1 MIKVRTQIAKKK
13 PTQSK
18 VIKHGRVRCTPLPR
32 ERGEYTRM
40 QEQQNT
46 TTTATTTTAAAVAA
60 IATIT
65 TAVVATAAATDRL
78 QLLLLQTTALNYNNY
93 NINNGHFNARHRG

>member
-1 MIKVRTQIAKKK
+1 MHAKSFCNSVVPISTDH
-13 PTQSK
+13 PTVTK
-18 VIKHGRVRCTPLPR
+18 MRFLDMFDDHGDDNCHPL
-32 ERGEYTRM
+32 
-40 QEQQNT
+40 QQPVELLLS
-46 TTTATTTTAAAVAA
+46 TAA
-60 IATIT
+60 T